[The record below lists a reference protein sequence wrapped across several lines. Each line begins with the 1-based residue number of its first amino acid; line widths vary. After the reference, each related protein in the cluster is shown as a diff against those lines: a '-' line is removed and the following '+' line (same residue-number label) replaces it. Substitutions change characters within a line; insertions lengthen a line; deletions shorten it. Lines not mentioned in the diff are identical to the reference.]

1 MQNVAKYGCVNDM
14 HGSSAE
20 TSWT

>member
-14 HGSSAE
+14 HGS
-20 TSWT
+20 WT